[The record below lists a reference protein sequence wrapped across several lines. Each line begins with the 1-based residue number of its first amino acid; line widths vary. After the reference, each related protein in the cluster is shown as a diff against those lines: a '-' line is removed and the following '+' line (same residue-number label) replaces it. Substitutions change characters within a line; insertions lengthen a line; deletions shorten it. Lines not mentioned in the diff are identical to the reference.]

1 MNNLSSISH
10 DTSDVAQLHEDNT
23 EHRTASEPEKRRYKR
38 GYDTRHLSQEVRKTL
53 KEAEATQLFARLREA
68 TLTVASIP
76 AIAVVT
82 VSLALTVF
90 SWAIA
95 PGLKLALS
103 ALVYGLACV
112 AIARQ
117 LRGLEIM
124 VHDASH
130 LTWIRSQPR
139 LNNILAD
146 LFVGAPVLSSVTAY
160 WKSHRVHHGQY
171 GTHQDPCRQ
180 RFAAMG
186 LGDIDLSTHW
196 KITRAVIAW
205 LPGYNAAYYKEIGSQ
220 SLLQWGIF
228 ISWHVCVLVIPAT
241 TILTFGLGFDLK
253 VGMALAIFGWVL
265 FWVLP
270 AMVFL
275 PVIRSIAESEEHDY
289 EAGGTEFET
298 TFTNDGWL
306 HQLLIHPKNDAYHV
320 IHHLFPNI
328 PESQHRRIHKLLME
342 HDVIYQNALRRGKL
356 LQQP

>member
-1 MNNLSSISH
+1 MSSNINELPNAA
-10 DTSDVAQLHEDNT
+10 TAT
-23 EHRTASEPEKRRYKR
+23 ETHQRPRRYKR
-38 GYDTRHLSQEVRKTL
+38 GYDTRHLSPEVRQTL
-53 KEAEATQLFARLREA
+53 KEAEASNLFARMIEA
-68 TLTVASIP
+68 ILTVASIP
-76 AIAVVT
+76 AIAV
-82 VSLALTVF
+82 LTVILTLSLF
-90 SWAIA
+90 ETTLA
-95 PGLKLALS
+95 PALKATLAAATYL
-103 ALVYGLACV
+103 LACTI
-112 AIARQ
+112 IARQ

-130 LTWIRSQPR
+130 LTWTRAQPK
-139 LNNILAD
+139 LNNLLAD
-146 LFVGAPVLSSVTAY
+146 IFVGAPVLSSVTAY
-160 WKSHRVHHGQY
+160 WKSHRIHHGQY
-171 GTHQDPCRQ
+171 GTHDDPCRK

-186 LGDIDLSTHW
+186 LGEIDLSTRW

-220 SLLQWGIF
+220 SAVQWLIYVA
-228 ISWHVCVLVIPAT
+228 WHFCVIVAPASA
-241 TILTFGLGFDLK
+241 ILTLGLGFELH
-253 VGMALAIFGWVL
+253 VGMALATFGWVL

-342 HDVIYQNALRRGKL
+342 HDDIYQNALRRGKL
-356 LQQP
+356 LQHP